1 MAKLDPFLA
10 QIVNWVRSMP
20 DDALLDLVRNRL
32 GGSSGSSFT
41 VAAPVGFK
49 AAPANGRRGPRRK
62 RRRRATSADREQY
75 LLAVERAIK
84 SSKGLSASEIVA
96 RTKLPKPRVQ
106 QAVREL
112 KAAKRIFQGG
122 DRRFARYAG
131 DARTAKQAS
140 IEARKNV
147 AGPRK
152 KK

>member
-1 MAKLDPFLA
+1 L
-10 QIVNWVRSMP
+10 
-20 DDALLDLVRNRL
+20 
-32 GGSSGSSFT
+32 T
-41 VAAPVGFK
+41 
-49 AAPANGRRGPRRK
+49 
-62 RRRRATSADREQY
+62 
-75 LLAVERAIK
+75 VERAIK

-140 IEARKNV
+140 VDARKSV